1 MKDASNL
8 TKSHITSRDR
18 AKGITGSKNSIFSVE
33 WVIYLPS
40 YFCFWVRII
49 KRWVRMVVVVIVI
62 VIILQNKPYYYR
74 YY

>member
-49 KRWVRMVVVVIVI
+49 KRWVRMVVVVIVVL
-62 VIILQNKPYYYR
+62 VIILQNKPYYY
-74 YY
+74 